1 MKQTKSLE
9 QCPPVLRGQCID
21 CFREYSDRATTLL
34 LPGDSRA
41 SPERDRWRWMP
52 CSGLQYSTECFF
64 LTGGLLLHRRK
75 HVRGLR
81 SQNVHDLQSFQ
92 SKSVNKYNSVSLHL
106 DLLSSASVF
115 RQTPR
120 THTLLCLEITFSQ
133 SWMFLATWG
142 RWSWEGCR
150 RGQWHW
156 WLAPD
161 VPRPVHKSICIPSSH
176 WKP

>member
-1 MKQTKSLE
+1 
-9 QCPPVLRGQCID
+9 
-21 CFREYSDRATTLL
+21 
-34 LPGDSRA
+34 
-41 SPERDRWRWMP
+41 MP

-75 HVRGLR
+75 RIRGLR

-120 THTLLCLEITFSQ
+120 THTLLCLEITFSHSPGCFQQPEADGAGKGAEGASDTDGWLLMCRDLCIRAFAYLVPTENLKDILSTPVDLSVSLSVKAFKGEEIIPVGGQ
-133 SWMFLATWG
+133 S
-142 RWSWEGCR
+142 
-150 RGQWHW
+150 
-156 WLAPD
+156 
-161 VPRPVHKSICIPSSH
+161 
-176 WKP
+176 

>member
-1 MKQTKSLE
+1 MEVTSKIQNNNFKLKKKKWIICKGWLWKCQNEANRVFGTMSTSSERPLHWLL
-9 QCPPVLRGQCID
+9 QRIQWQSNHL
-21 CFREYSDRATTLL
+21 LL
-34 LPGDSRA
+34 LPSDSRA

-75 HVRGLR
+75 RIRGLR

-120 THTLLCLEITFSQ
+120 THTLLCLEITFSH
-133 SWMFLATWG
+133 SP
-142 RWSWEGCR
+142 GCF
-150 RGQWHW
+150 
-156 WLAPD
+156 
-161 VPRPVHKSICIPSSH
+161 
-176 WKP
+176 